1 MTKGVGLAERGVQ
14 VLTEGE
20 SPDSCSL
27 DNQKPLKCD
36 IEATRH
42 LPALPQRS
50 ELRVGESPRLAASIG
65 SDGVKLVERRHDEK
79 VSKVVFGL
87 AVGADI

>member
-1 MTKGVGLAERGVQ
+1 MAGSGVRE
-14 VLTEGE
+14 LTEGDSSE
-20 SPDSCSL
+20 SRSL
-27 DNQKPLKCD
+27 DNQKPSKCD

-65 SDGVKLVERRHDEK
+65 SNGVELVERRHDEK